1 MHKSLLDDLIQK
13 KLKQSL
19 AKDDSLPKNP
29 GNPFAQSSMTIE
41 QAIQAKKKMWQKE
54 DEKISA
60 FTYEKFKPTP

>member
-19 AKDDSLPKNP
+19 ANDDSLPKNP

-41 QAIQAKKKMWQKE
+41 QAIQAKKKMW
-54 DEKISA
+54 
-60 FTYEKFKPTP
+60 